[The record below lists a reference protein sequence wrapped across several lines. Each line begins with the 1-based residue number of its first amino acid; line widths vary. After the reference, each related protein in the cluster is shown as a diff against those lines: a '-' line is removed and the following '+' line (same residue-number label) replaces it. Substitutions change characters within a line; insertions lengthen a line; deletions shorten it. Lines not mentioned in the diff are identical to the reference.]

1 MILSGVVL
9 TNTTDFLCRL
19 IDKLYILHLIF
30 QIDLSEICIIVNM
43 KLFGLNLSRIKWLWN
58 STQYL

>member
-43 KLFGLNLSRIKWLWN
+43 KLFGLNLSRIK
-58 STQYL
+58 